1 MVANEQEPGP
11 DQASDT
17 STSDQVAGDSL
28 AVAKWT
34 LASRLTGFIRVALV
48 GAILGSERFGDLF
61 TFVNTLP
68 WITFELA
75 IGALLAS
82 LVVPPLVERFDTGDI
97 EAVSDLAGGFAG
109 VLIAAFSAVA
119 LLVIGVSPLVARLFA
134 NSFGLEGLAYD
145 NYLSAAVPMLIITAP
160 QIVGYGLAFTGV
172 AVQNAMGR
180 FAYPASVPI
189 VENIVVIGA
198 LILYGFVFETSTQ
211 LEEVSTGRWLLL
223 AIGSSLG
230 VFSHAFFQL
239 RGAKK
244 MGVSLRPTAGWKD
257 PAVREILKLA
267 KPSSGVAIFGGI
279 RMLVLAFAA
288 SLVPGGYVA
297 FQMALN
303 FLNVPVALGAK
314 PVAQAILPQLTR
326 YEVEGDDLGWRE
338 EYQRGLGLAALIAIP
353 AAVAIVAMARPL
365 ALGTAFGGLGTPTGR
380 DLLTV
385 SLIGTG
391 LAVVGDALFQMGVP
405 ASYSRRDA
413 RNPLKAFAIRTV
425 ITTIAIGIM
434 WALFD
439 GVELLL
445 GIALAVAV
453 GDMAGGVFLDRSIAR
468 GEVRGTYSISQS
480 LTRSFGA
487 SLIGFIPP
495 AIAAGI
501 LVQRYNDP
509 PVSTLIAAG
518 FGLIGLA
525 IYFVVRNKLG
535 SEEIQALRNSR
546 G

>member
-1 MVANEQEPGP
+1 MVANEEEPG
-11 DQASDT
+11 QHT

-97 EAVSDLAGGFAG
+97 DSVSELAGGFAG

-119 LLVIGVSPLVARLFA
+119 LLVIVVSPLVARLFA
-134 NSFGLEGLAYD
+134 NSFGLEGLEYD
-145 NYLSAAVPMLIITAP
+145 NYLKAAVPMLIITAP

-189 VENIVVIGA
+189 VENIVVIAA
-198 LILYGFVFETSTQ
+198 LVLYGFVFETSTQ
-211 LEEVSTGRWLLL
+211 LEEITTGRWLLL
-223 AIGSSLG
+223 AVGSSLG
-230 VFSHAFFQL
+230 VFTHAFFQL

-244 MGVSLRPTAGWKD
+244 MGVRLRPTAGWKD

-326 YEVEGDDLGWRE
+326 YEVEGDDMGWRE

-413 RNPLKAFAIRTV
+413 RNPLKAFAIRT
-425 ITTIAIGIM
+425 ITTTIAIGIM

-468 GEVRGTYSISQS
+468 GEVRGDYSISSS

-495 AIAAGI
+495 AVAAGI
-501 LVQRYNDP
+501 LVQRYSDP
-509 PVSTLIAAG
+509 PVSTAIAG
-518 FGLIGLA
+518 VFGLIGLV